1 MPDIVTHTA
10 FGAEILKRM
19 DLKVDRRIFNFGL
32 SGPDPFL
39 FCRFYLPPFRKRVN
53 RYSSVM
59 HRERTGDFLA
69 EMARRSKGDRRV
81 FSYLAGF
88 LCHYALDSNT
98 HPYINRKAEYSP
110 IMHMAIEHKLD
121 NLIGGEICIPPF
133 LPDSMEGK
141 VGGAVTKIYGWDDAW
156 EKLKQGQRDMKRF
169 YRIVA
174 DKDGRLDWF
183 ARKTHTKLALV
194 SYKSK
199 SLDGMDLSGFFPLY
213 GKALDDAVRYIEAAR
228 GYVNGKISETQLR
241 AVIGSRSYIEG

>member
-1 MPDIVTHTA
+1 
-10 FGAEILKRM
+10 
-19 DLKVDRRIFNFGL
+19 
-32 SGPDPFL
+32 
-39 FCRFYLPPFRKRVN
+39 
-53 RYSSVM
+53 
-59 HRERTGDFLA
+59 
-69 EMARRSKGDRRV
+69 
-81 FSYLAGF
+81 
-88 LCHYALDSNT
+88 
-98 HPYINRKAEYSP
+98 
-110 IMHMAIEHKLD
+110 
-121 NLIGGEICIPPF
+121 
-133 LPDSMEGK
+133 MEGK